1 MLLRLAGVSYCL
13 LLNML
18 SLSLLLVSGSSYAL
32 EQSLSITIPPL
43 KSTNNVHYFVLPI
56 ANLTIPEQQGFKL
69 EQGSNSLTFRAN
81 AHLMW
86 PNLNGP
92 RYYRAVL
99 FEVEGLRPGQL
110 TLSWGADKLK
120 PSSKLFANP
129 QLLLDVEFP
138 PTWLNLAL
146 YSPVIYQPNKLEGG
160 WFDNAHWRYASYS
173 ADESLIAQH
182 NKPKDSSRKTTL
194 PSNSAAPWLFDRPYN
209 FYQLYFKSA
218 DLRWKRIAHQQAQ
231 FFISKLD
238 QQGDFT
244 LKGRADLKYMLSA
257 GLLLDY
263 LFYPSQQTR
272 EAIEKMT
279 AKGLAWPKRYSSRL
293 GFWTE
298 RHLAA
303 ALNLAV
309 NQWELDGSA
318 SAGERVQQLLE
329 SIQADLKVE
338 EMGQGGCIQHRLKA
352 HSGKDSE
359 VMVCS
364 PWMSALLVEQLWRY
378 YWITKDVTV
387 AAMIIEFAELLLERG
402 IYTVEHKG
410 TTLYIPD
417 YLVYFGESI
426 FQERNSWN
434 DRQHG
439 CDVAGMVYKAVYLKR
454 LRQQDDLLLSL
465 LADELFNTCHRTA
478 NQLGSR
484 AEANPAWVI
493 KPLRKFNWWFTS
505 NGSLTWILQ
514 Q

>member
-1 MLLRLAGVSYCL
+1 MLLRLSHRFL
-13 LLNML
+13 FTML
-18 SLSLLLVSGSSYAL
+18 SVGMQIVSFASYAL
-32 EQSLSITIPPL
+32 DQSLNITIPPL
-43 KSTNNVHYFVLPI
+43 KTVSEVHYFVLPI
-56 ANLTIPEQQGFKL
+56 GNSTISEQQGFQL
-69 EQGSNSLTFRAN
+69 EQGSKSLTFRAS
-81 AHLMW
+81 AHLFW
-86 PNLNGP
+86 PNTSEP

-99 FEVEGLRPGQL
+99 FAVEGLRAGPL
-110 TLSWGADKLK
+110 TLSWGEDKLK
-120 PSSKLFANP
+120 PREKLFADPNW
-129 QLLLDVEFP
+129 LIDVELP
-138 PTWLNLAL
+138 EAWLNLAL
-146 YSPVIYQPNKLEGG
+146 YSPVIYQPNNLEWG
-160 WFDNAHWRYASYS
+160 WFDKAHWRYASFS
-173 ADESLIAQH
+173 ADESLIAQQH
-182 NKPKDSSRKTTL
+182 KPKDPTKKATL
-194 PSNSAAPWLFDRPYN
+194 PSTSASPWLFDRPYN
-209 FYQLYFKSA
+209 FYQLYFKSG
-218 DLRWKRIAHQQAQ
+218 DLHWKRVAHQQAQ

-238 QQGDFT
+238 RQGDFT

-263 LFYPSQQTR
+263 LFYPSPQTR

-279 AKGLAWPKRYSSRL
+279 AKGLAWPERYSSRL

-298 RHLAA
+298 RHLSSAF
-303 ALNLAV
+303 NLAV

-318 SAGERVQQLLE
+318 SAHARVQQLLE
-329 SIQADLKVE
+329 GIKADLKVNQA
-338 EMGQGGCIQHRLKA
+338 GSGACIQHRLKV
-352 HSGKDSE
+352 HTGKNSE

-387 AAMIIEFAELLLERG
+387 AMMIIDFAELLLERG

-439 CDVAGMVYKAVYLKR
+439 CDVAGMVYKAVHLKR
-454 LRQQDDLLLSL
+454 QRQQDDLLLSL

-478 NQLGSR
+478 YQPGSR
-484 AEANPAWVI
+484 AEANPAWAL
-493 KPLRKFNWWFTS
+493 KPLRKFNWWFTG